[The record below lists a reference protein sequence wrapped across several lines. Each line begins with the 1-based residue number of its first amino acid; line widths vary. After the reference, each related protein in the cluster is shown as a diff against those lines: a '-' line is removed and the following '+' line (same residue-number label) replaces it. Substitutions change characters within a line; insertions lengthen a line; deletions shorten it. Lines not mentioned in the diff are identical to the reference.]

1 MCVLMIIIDG
11 EGHVLGR
18 LASVISKNLLNGE
31 EIVVLNAEK
40 IMITGNKDWAYAKY
54 KQRVDR
60 ASISNPRDLGPKYP
74 RRPDDIFRRT
84 VRGMLPFKKSKGR
97 NAYKG
102 LKAFVG
108 VPDEYADVE
117 VVNIPEAE
125 LRDLKKGIELGEVSK
140 LLGATF

>member
-1 MCVLMIIIDG
+1 MIIING
-11 EGHVLGR
+11 EGHILGR
-18 LASVISKNLLNGE
+18 LASVVSKNLLNGE
-31 EIVVLNAEK
+31 EVVVLNAEK
-40 IMITGNKDWAYAKY
+40 IMLTGNKDWAYAKY

-97 NAYKG
+97 TAFKG

-108 VPDEYADVE
+108 VPAEYENLKIVH
-117 VVNIPEAE
+117 IPEAE
-125 LRDLKKGIELGEVSK
+125 YNDLKKGIELGEVSK
-140 LLGATF
+140 LLGAKF

>member
-1 MCVLMIIIDG
+1 MMIIDG
-11 EGHVLGR
+11 EGHILGR
-18 LASVISKNLLNGE
+18 LASVASKNLLDGE
-31 EIVVLNAEK
+31 EIIILNAEK
-40 IMITGNKDWAYAKY
+40 IMITGSKEWAYAKY

-97 NAYKG
+97 EAYKG

-108 VPDEYADVE
+108 VPSEYSDVE
-117 VVNIPEAE
+117 LERVPEAE
-125 LRDLKKGIELGEVSK
+125 FQNLKKGIELGEISK

>member
-1 MCVLMIIIDG
+1 MMVINA
-11 EGHVLGR
+11 EGHILGR
-18 LASVISKNLLNGE
+18 LASVVSKNLLNGE
-31 EIVVLNAEK
+31 EIVVLNIEK
-40 IMITGNKDWAYAKY
+40 VMLTGNKDWAYAKY

-97 NAYKG
+97 TAYKG

-108 VPDEYADVE
+108 VPNEYKDME
-117 VVNIPEAE
+117 IQTIPEAE
-125 LRDLKKGIELGEVSK
+125 YTNIKKGIELGEVSK

>member
-31 EIVVLNAEK
+31 EVVVLNAEK

-60 ASISNPRDLGPKYP
+60 ASISNPRDLCPKYP

-84 VRGMLPFKKSKGR
+84 VRGMLPFKKAKGR
-97 NAYKG
+97 TAFKG

-108 VPDEYADVE
+108 VPAEYADSE
-117 VVNIPEAE
+117 IVNVPEAE

>member
-97 NAYKG
+97 TAYKG